1 MSPRSRGRTTG
12 PGADERGF
20 ALVAVLLVLALLG
33 VVGTEFSFSM
43 RLEASAV
50 RAYKETV
57 IGAHLAEAA
66 IEQAVRE
73 LAGDVRFAAA
83 CRGRFTFY
91 AADRTERQPLPR
103 QDVPL
108 GAGQFSY
115 TISDE
120 ESRLNLNTSP
130 PDRID
135 RLLQSLGV
143 EKTGRDP
150 IIDSI
155 QDWRDANEEHR
166 LNGAESDDTYL
177 KLSVPYR
184 SRNGNLESIQEL
196 LQIKGVTAEIFH
208 DRGLARHVTVRS
220 SGQVNL
226 NTADEH
232 VLRAL
237 GLSDAEIGQILQT
250 RCDTPYP
257 AVPGQFVRAGLGVQS
272 QTFRI
277 EAEGKIDGRVGARIT
292 AIVQR
297 RDGASGPSIAF
308 LEWSGAR

>member
-1 MSPRSRGRTTG
+1 MNPRSRGRTTG

-50 RAYKETV
+50 RAYKEAV

-73 LAGDVRFAAA
+73 LVGDVRFVAA
-83 CRGRFTFY
+83 CRGQLTFY
-91 AADRTERQPLPR
+91 AADRTERQRLPW

-115 TISDE
+115 AISDE

-184 SRNGNLESIQEL
+184 SRNGNLESTQEL

-208 DRGLARHVTVRS
+208 ALELHVTVKS
-220 SGQVNL
+220 SGQVNI
-226 NTADEH
+226 NTAGEQ
-232 VLRAL
+232 VLKAL
-237 GLSDAEIGQILQT
+237 GLGDAEVSQIVQT

-297 RDGASGPSIAF
+297 RDSTSGPSIAF